1 MLGTK
6 SHLKDEICIYK
17 LFPTTKIL
25 DSNYL
30 TKGSMQSKTHAN
42 SFQFQIANDNKSK
55 SGVKET
61 TLVQVGHLQSAALS
75 DEPTKKKNTSK
86 NTPLNPPYRTPS
98 LQILNY
104 F

>member
-1 MLGTK
+1 MLGSK
-6 SHLKDEICIYK
+6 RHLKDEICIYK

-30 TKGSMQSKTHAN
+30 TKGSMQCKTHAN

-61 TLVQVGHLQSAALS
+61 TLVQAGRLQSAALS
-75 DEPTKKKNTSK
+75 DEPTEKKTLK
-86 NTPLNPPYRTPS
+86 NTPQNHPYRTPS